1 MGRYTVKRLIQ
12 SIVVILAVSTLAF
25 VILRGVGDPARLLL
39 SPEGTRE
46 DLSTLRRVLGLD
58 VPLYVQY
65 VRFLGGI
72 VRGDFGTSF
81 TFGLPAFELVLQRMP
96 ATLLLTGAAL
106 AIAVPMG
113 LVLGIIS
120 AVKQNTVYDN
130 LATTLAVLGRATPNF
145 WLAIMLILL
154 FGVILRWL
162 PPSGYGSLSHLIM
175 PAIALGTGLAATI
188 ARLTRSS
195 MLEVIR
201 QDYVRT
207 ARAKGLRE
215 RNVLFR
221 HAFRNAL
228 IPVITVVGLQ
238 TGTLLGG
245 AIITETIFAWPGAGR
260 LLVQSIYNY
269 DYPVVQTSVFIIA
282 ATFVLINLV
291 IDLLY
296 GSIDPRIRYE

>member
-1 MGRYTVKRLIQ
+1 MGRYTVKRLMQ

-228 IPVITVVGLQ
+228 IPVITVIGLQ

-282 ATFVLINLV
+282 TTFVLINLV

>member
-12 SIVVILAVSTLAF
+12 SIVVVLAVSTLAF

>member
-1 MGRYTVKRLIQ
+1 
-12 SIVVILAVSTLAF
+12 
-25 VILRGVGDPARLLL
+25 
-39 SPEGTRE
+39 
-46 DLSTLRRVLGLD
+46 
-58 VPLYVQY
+58 
-65 VRFLGGI
+65 
-72 VRGDFGTSF
+72 
-81 TFGLPAFELVLQRMP
+81 MP